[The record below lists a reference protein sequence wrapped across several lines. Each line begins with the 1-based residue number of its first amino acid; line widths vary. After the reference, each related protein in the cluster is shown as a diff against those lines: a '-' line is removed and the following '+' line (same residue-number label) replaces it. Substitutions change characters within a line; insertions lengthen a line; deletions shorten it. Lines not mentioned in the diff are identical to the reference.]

1 MTSSALNARAER
13 IQELG
18 YDYGAQEKEFVP
30 ACNLCGAD
38 QWTVLTHRDRYGF
51 AAATTACGVC
61 GLTVLNPRMSFRA
74 YGEFYGRVYRPLVSA
89 YHGRVIDAATVQ
101 EEQRHY
107 SAEMETLLA
116 PFFADKKGAS
126 FLDVGGS
133 TGVVAAHFRR
143 RFGLKGTVLDPAP
156 DEIAEAEALE
166 IETITALVE
175 EWEPAGRR
183 FDVIGMFQ
191 TIDHLLDVSTTL
203 RKLRE
208 IITPDGLF
216 VVDIV
221 DFRAAY
227 LKRWSVE
234 EAVKI
239 DHPYSL
245 TEETAEAYLARA
257 GFRPVRKAYSADHH
271 LVAYV
276 CRPCEPVATVLPA
289 RDSVE
294 RFFREL
300 RYVQNAPRPA
310 GNP

>member
-1 MTSSALNARAER
+1 MPAATDTRADR
-13 IQELG
+13 IAQLG
-18 YDYGAQEKEFVP
+18 YDYASQEKNFFP

-51 AAATTACGVC
+51 PAPATACGEC
-61 GLTVLNPRMSFRA
+61 GLTVLNPRMTLRA
-74 YGEFYGRVYRPLVSA
+74 YGHFYERTYRPLVSA
-89 YHGRVIDAATVQ
+89 YHGRLIDAATVQ
-101 EEQRHY
+101 AEQRLY
-107 SAEMETLLA
+107 SVEMETLLA
-116 PFFADKKGAS
+116 PYLDAMKEPS

-143 RFGLKGTVLDPAP
+143 RFGVRATVLDPAP
-156 DEIAEAEALE
+156 EEIAEAEALK

-183 FDVIGMFQ
+183 FEVIGMFQ
-191 TIDHLLDVSTTL
+191 TIDHLLDVSATL

-245 TEETAEAYLARA
+245 TEETTEAYLARA
-257 GFRPVRKAYSADHH
+257 GFRPVRKDYSADHH

-276 CRPCEPVATVLPA
+276 CRPCEPQPDALPP
-289 RDSVE
+289 RESVE

-300 RYVQNAPRPA
+300 RYVQNAPRPS
-310 GNP
+310 GVPG